1 MKVPWKAIFMG
12 TPAFAVPS
20 LESLVRYAGVDIVS
34 VVTQPDQPK
43 GRGLTLTPS
52 PIKVV
57 AHQIGLPVLQPE
69 KIRNEEFLSLIRK
82 QEPEIIIVVAYGKIL
97 PKALLEVPR
106 LGAVNVHG
114 SLLPKYRGAA
124 PIQWAIING
133 ERKTGVT
140 IMKMDEGMDTG
151 PVLLVEETEIQ
162 PTDTSGT
169 LGERLAVIGAN
180 ALIKALDGLRQG
192 AIEPRP
198 QSETIVS
205 YAPILKKKDGLIDWR
220 LSAELLSNLI
230 RGLDP
235 WPGSYSFWQGKLC
248 HFFKPSPVDNTAA
261 GEPGEILGVDNSGL
275 LIATGKGCILL
286 SEIKMEG
293 SRRMSVADF
302 RRGRAIKVGE
312 VLG

>member
-1 MKVPWKAIFMG
+1 MKAPWKAIFMG
-12 TPAFAVPS
+12 TPAFAAPS

-69 KIRNEEFLSLIRK
+69 KIRNEEFISIIRK

-192 AIEPRP
+192 AIEPHP
-198 QSETIVS
+198 QPETIVS

-220 LSAELLSNLI
+220 LSAELLSHLI
-230 RGLDP
+230 RALDP

-248 HFFKPSPVDNTAA
+248 HFFKPSPVDSTAA